1 MISEQFG
8 FKFKN
13 NSKVAPAEARL
24 GFLKFSS
31 GVLFAVHVCVYLCMY
46 VCTYMPVM
54 QYKNGTVC
62 MYVCMYVC
70 M

>member
-24 GFLKFSS
+24 KFLS
-31 GVLFAVHVCVYLCMY
+31 GVLFAVHVCVYVCIY
-46 VCTYMPVM
+46 VHASDAI
-54 QYKNGTVC
+54 
-62 MYVCMYVC
+62 
-70 M
+70 